1 MPRVMAVF
9 GTRPDTIK
17 MMPVIEAIKAHPA
30 DFELFSLSTGQ
41 HRQMLDDVLR
51 VFGVEPDLDLDIMR
65 PDQTLSDIVTRGL
78 PAIGAVIKDISPDLV
93 LVHGDTSTG
102 FTASLAAFY
111 AGVKSAHVEA
121 GLRTFDKWN
130 PFPEEMNRKLI
141 GSLADLHFAPLKT
154 HRANLLAE
162 GVKPDGIYVTGN
174 TAVDAVLRTSE
185 KVKDLE
191 NAELEGAI
199 YGSGRLILVT
209 AHRRE
214 SIGAGIE
221 GICLAVKRILG
232 KYRDV
237 RILFPVHPNPRV
249 SGTVHRI
256 LDGENRCH
264 LVSPM
269 SYPDMVLA
277 MKSSYF
283 CMSDLGGIQEEA
295 PSLGKPVLV
304 LRECTERPEGL
315 AAGTLKLAGVSPDR
329 IFELASLLLE
339 DEGEYRKM
347 AASRNPFGDGKAS
360 DRIIQAI
367 LHSAGQA
374 SRPADYE

>member
-1 MPRVMAVF
+1 MAVF

-17 MMPVIEAIKAHPA
+17 MMPVVEAMKARPG

-78 PAIGAVIKDISPDLV
+78 PAIGAAIRDISPDLV

-154 HRANLLAE
+154 HRSNLLAE
-162 GVKPDGIYVTGN
+162 GAKPDGIYVTGN

-185 KVKDLE
+185 KVKNLE
-191 NAELEGAI
+191 NTELEGAI
-199 YGSGRLILVT
+199 LGPGRLILVT

-221 GICLAVKRILG
+221 GICLAVKRILDEY
-232 KYRDV
+232 KDV
-237 RILFPVHPNPRV
+237 RVLFPVHPNPRV

-256 LDGENRCH
+256 LDGESRCH

-283 CMSDLGGIQEEA
+283 CMSDSGGIQEEA

-304 LRECTERPEGL
+304 LRECTERPEGV

-329 IFELASLLLE
+329 IFELASRLLE

-347 AASRNPFGDGKAS
+347 AGSRNPFGDGKAS
-360 DRIIQAI
+360 SRIVQAI
-367 LHSAGQA
+367 LHSAGLA